1 MSIREVSEGF
11 FEMLW
16 DCDHCGTK
24 GLLGKSQR
32 YCAECGAPQDPAKRY
47 FPTPE
52 QQKAVAG
59 HAYVGADRTCPSCKS
74 SMGATAK
81 NCTHCGSPMDGAR
94 EVASVEKPAPAPKKR
109 RRIWPFVVAA
119 LALVVLAI
127 WFFFIRK
134 STAQVTVTAHRWER
148 TIAIEEFKDH
158 EQAAWR
164 NEVPAGA
171 SLPLC
176 TRKQRT
182 TKQVPDGEN
191 CHTERHDK
199 KDGTFEQVKKCS
211 PKYRSE
217 GVDDDW
223 CTFTIRSWIK
233 VDEAKASGT
242 GTSPTWPALPATANV
257 PGVRRAGAQTE
268 KLYLDFAGKD
278 PCAVADAAWR
288 KYADGQKIKASVRAR
303 SGEVVCDDL

>member
-16 DCDHCGTK
+16 DCEHCGTR

-52 QQKAVAG
+52 QQQAVAG
-59 HAYVGADRTCPSCKS
+59 HTYVGADRECPSCKS
-74 SMGATAK
+74 PMAATAK
-81 NCTHCGSPMDGAR
+81 NCTHCGSPMDGSR
-94 EVASVEKPAPAPKKR
+94 EVASVGKPPAPKR
-109 RRIWPFVVAA
+109 QPLIWPY
-119 LALVVLAI
+119 VLAAI
-127 WFFFIRK
+127 AVLGVLVWFVFIRK
-134 STAQVTVTAHRWER
+134 TTAQVTVTAHRWER
-148 TIAIEEFKDH
+148 TIAVEEFKDH

-164 NEVPAGA
+164 DEVPAAAGV
-171 SLPLC
+171 PLC

-199 KDGTFEQVKKCS
+199 KDGTFEQVRKCS
-211 PKYRSE
+211 PKYRDVP
-217 GVDDDW
+217 VDDDW
-223 CTFTIRSWIK
+223 CTFTLRSWIA
-233 VDEAKASGT
+233 VGQAKAAGA
-242 GTSPTWPALPATANV
+242 GLSPQWPAPPPEV
-257 PGVRRAGAQTE
+257 PGVRRAGARTE

-278 PCAVADAAWR
+278 PCAVPDAVWR
-288 KYADGQKIKASVRAR
+288 KYTDGHRIKAQVRAR
-303 SGEVVCDDL
+303 SGDVICDDL